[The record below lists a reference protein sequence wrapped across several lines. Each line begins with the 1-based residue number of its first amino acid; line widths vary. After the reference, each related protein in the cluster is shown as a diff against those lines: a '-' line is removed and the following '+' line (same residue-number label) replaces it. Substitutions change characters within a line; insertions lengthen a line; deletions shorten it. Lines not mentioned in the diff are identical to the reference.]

1 MCDPTLPHY
10 GFTSWDKFFTHQ
22 FGNGIPELTSPT
34 NDSVITSVTEC
45 TPFAVQAAPLQ
56 PTPVQ
61 LFDKFWIEGNPTR
74 SNTWWMMNSA
84 LSVLL
89 EGRYSK
95 LFLVLIATIVS
106 MHRYLAR
113 SSTPRS
119 SPTHTTPSLFCTAS
133 NPMKATRPWIMAPT
147 NCRKVK
153 QHLLLPAALTG
164 SRQII
169 QMSMIIIGIA
179 EVLTVDITVPQGHTS
194 VRGDPI
200 GMFSISGSSHCSVLH
215 PHVKLTW
222 SLWILCQPKTAKDL
236 VKIKSQLATISTQ

>member
-1 MCDPTLPHY
+1 
-10 GFTSWDKFFTHQ
+10 
-22 FGNGIPELTSPT
+22 
-34 NDSVITSVTEC
+34 
-45 TPFAVQAAPLQ
+45 
-56 PTPVQ
+56 
-61 LFDKFWIEGNPTR
+61 
-74 SNTWWMMNSA
+74 MNSA